1 MAEPREGEGEQN
13 GELYTWYRKLLLF
26 HFRIAELHMCVY
38 LIFFLILGTDPYDV
52 FSPESRNSVLLA
64 SEAIVRSREIR
75 RELRAAIDNKRT
87 QQLSAHS
94 TVNEGLTRKI
104 AETVTLTVGYFTEFG
119 SISMG

>member
-13 GELYTWYRKLLLF
+13 GELYTWNRKLLLS
-26 HFRIAELHMCVY
+26 HFRIAELR
-38 LIFFLILGTDPYDV
+38 LIFFLILGTGPYDV
-52 FSPESRNSVLLA
+52 FSPESRDSVLLA

-119 SISMG
+119 SMYMG